1 MKSKAELIVLNH
13 TKFGENSI
21 VLHTLSAEYGR
32 HGFLVKVSPKTAM
45 ALFLPLNILQAE
57 VTENPK
63 SDLWFARNF
72 VSVTPLNGIRS
83 NIHKNTMTLFMS
95 EVLYRVVKDQTN
107 EDGLADWL
115 KGQILTLDAL
125 KSDFANF
132 HLLFLLNLC
141 SALGFDPDTAG
152 LTPFVVGSSPT
163 CHPERPGHPE
173 QPCHPERCEGSM
185 RSEGSNLKALDSLIK
200 LPFAEALLLP
210 LSGVDR
216 NAIAESILKYIEFH
230 TESTVN
236 VRSLAVL
243 REIYG

>member
-1 MKSKAELIVLNH
+1 MKSKAELIVINH

-21 VLHTLSAEYGR
+21 VLHTLSSEYGR
-32 HGFLVKVSPKTAM
+32 RGFLVKVSPRTAM
-45 ALFLPLNILQAE
+45 ALFLPLNILEAE

-63 SDLWFARNF
+63 SSLWFARNF
-72 VSVTPLNGIRS
+72 VSVNPLNGIRS

-125 KSDFANF
+125 QSDFANF

-141 SALGFDPDTAG
+141 AALGFDPDLAG
-152 LTPFVVGSSPT
+152 LAPFADKKLI
-163 CHPERPGHPE
+163 HIEAL
-173 QPCHPERCEGSM
+173 
-185 RSEGSNLKALDSLIK
+185 LKT
-200 LPFAEALLLP
+200 PFAEALLLP
-210 LSGVDR
+210 LSGADR
-216 NAIAESILKYIEFH
+216 NAIAESILKYIEYH
-230 TESTVN
+230 TESAVN

>member
-1 MKSKAELIVLNH
+1 MKSKAELIILNH

-21 VLHTLSAEYGR
+21 VLHTLSSEYGR
-32 HGFLVKVSPKTAM
+32 RGFLVNVSPRTAM
-45 ALFLPLNILQAE
+45 ALFLPLNILEAE

-63 SDLWFARNF
+63 SSLWFARNF
-72 VSVTPLNGIRS
+72 VSVNPLNGIRS

-125 KSDFANF
+125 QSDFANF

-141 SALGFDPDTAG
+141 AALGFDPDLAG
-152 LTPFVVGSSPT
+152 LAPFADKKLI
-163 CHPERPGHPE
+163 HIEAL
-173 QPCHPERCEGSM
+173 
-185 RSEGSNLKALDSLIK
+185 LKT
-200 LPFAEALLLP
+200 PFAEALLLP
-210 LSGVDR
+210 LSGADR
-216 NAIAESILKYIEFH
+216 NAIAESILKYIEYH
-230 TESTVN
+230 TESAVN

>member
-1 MKSKAELIVLNH
+1 MKSKAELIILNH

-21 VLHTLSAEYGR
+21 VLHTLSSEYGR
-32 HGFLVKVSPKTAM
+32 RGFLVKVSPKTAM

-63 SDLWFARNF
+63 ANLWYARNF
-72 VSVTPLNGIRS
+72 VSITPLNGIRG

-125 KSDFANF
+125 QSDFANF

-141 SALGFDPDTAG
+141 AALGFDPDAAG
-152 LTPFVVGSSPT
+152 LAPFVDN
-163 CHPERPGHPE
+163 
-173 QPCHPERCEGSM
+173 
-185 RSEGSNLKALDSLIK
+185 NLQSVEALLS
-200 LPFAEALLLP
+200 LPFTEALLLP
-210 LSGVDR
+210 LTGADR
-216 NAIAESILKYIEFH
+216 NSIAESILKYIEYH
-230 TESTVN
+230 TESAVN
-236 VRSLAVL
+236 VRSLSVL

>member
-1 MKSKAELIVLNH
+1 MKSKAELIILNH

-21 VLHTLSAEYGR
+21 VLHTLSSEYGR
-32 HGFLVKVSPKTAM
+32 RGFLVKVSPKTAM

-63 SDLWFARNF
+63 ANLWYARNF
-72 VSVTPLNGIRS
+72 VSITPLNGIRG

-107 EDGLADWL
+107 EDGLSDWL

-125 KSDFANF
+125 QADFANF

-141 SALGFDPDTAG
+141 AALGFDPDAAG
-152 LTPFVVGSSPT
+152 LAPFVTS
-163 CHPERPGHPE
+163 
-173 QPCHPERCEGSM
+173 CHPERCEGSSSGQNL
-185 RSEGSNLKALDSLIK
+185 RSLEALLS
-200 LPFAEALLLP
+200 LPFTEALLLP
-210 LSGVDR
+210 LTGADR
-216 NAIAESILKYIEFH
+216 NAIAESILKYIEYH
-230 TESTVN
+230 TESAVN

>member
-32 HGFLVKVSPKTAM
+32 RGFLVKVSPRAGM
-45 ALFLPLNILQAE
+45 ALFLPLNILEAE

-63 SDLWFARNF
+63 SDLWFTRNF
-72 VSVTPLNGIRS
+72 VSVNPLNGIRS

-95 EVLYRVVKDQTN
+95 EVLYRVIKDQSN
-107 EDGLADWL
+107 EEGLADWL

-125 KSDFANF
+125 ESDFANF
-132 HLLFLLNLC
+132 HLMFLLNLC

-152 LTPFVVGSSPT
+152 I
-163 CHPERPGHPE
+163 
-173 QPCHPERCEGSM
+173 
-185 RSEGSNLKALDSLIK
+185 A
-200 LPFAEALLLP
+200 PFADKHLIQVEALLTRPFTEALLLP
-210 LSGVDR
+210 LSGADR
-216 NAIAESILKYIEFH
+216 NSIAESILKYIEYH
-230 TESTVN
+230 TESAVN

>member
-1 MKSKAELIVLNH
+1 MTHASEFIVLAV
-13 TKFGENSI
+13 TKVGDKSL
-21 VLHTLSAEYGR
+21 VLHTLSPSWGR
-32 HGFLVKVSPKTAM
+32 RSFITGVSRKAPM
-45 ALFLPLNILQAE
+45 ALFMPLSVIEGE

-63 SDLWFARNF
+63 SDLWRLRE
-72 VSVTPLNGIRS
+72 VSAPVPLNGIR
-83 NIHKNTMTLFMS
+83 NDVRKNTMTLFMS

-125 KSDFANF
+125 ESDFANF
-132 HLLFLLNLC
+132 HLMFLLNLC

-152 LTPFVVGSSPT
+152 IAPFADIHLSQVET
-163 CHPERPGHPE
+163 L
-173 QPCHPERCEGSM
+173 
-185 RSEGSNLKALDSLIK
+185 LKR
-200 LPFAEALLLP
+200 PFAEAMLMP
-210 LSGVDR
+210 LSGADR

-230 TESTVN
+230 TESAVN

>member
-32 HGFLVKVSPKTAM
+32 RGFLVRVSPKTAM

-63 SDLWFARNF
+63 SELWFARNF
-72 VSVTPLNGIRS
+72 VSVSPLNGIRN

-95 EVLYRVVKDQTN
+95 EVLYRVIKDQTN
-107 EDGLADWL
+107 EDGLAEWL

-125 KSDFANF
+125 ESDFANF
-132 HLLFLLNLC
+132 HLMFLLNLC
-141 SALGFDPDTAG
+141 SALGFDPDIAG
-152 LTPFVVGSSPT
+152 LAPFTDKHLS
-163 CHPERPGHPE
+163 
-173 QPCHPERCEGSM
+173 QM
-185 RSEGSNLKALDSLIK
+185 
-200 LPFAEALLLP
+200 EALLKRPFTEAMLYP
-210 LSGVDR
+210 MSGADR
-216 NAIAESILKYIEFH
+216 NAIAESILKYIEYH
-230 TESTVN
+230 TESAVN

>member
-1 MKSKAELIVLNH
+1 MKSKAELIILNH

-21 VLHTLSAEYGR
+21 VLHTLSSEYGR
-32 HGFLVKVSPKTAM
+32 RGFLVKVSPRTAM
-45 ALFLPLNILQAE
+45 ALFLPLNILEAE

-63 SDLWFARNF
+63 SSLWFARNF
-72 VSVTPLNGIRS
+72 VSVNPLNGIRS

-125 KSDFANF
+125 QSDFANF

-141 SALGFDPDTAG
+141 AALGFDPDLAG
-152 LTPFVVGSSPT
+152 LAPFADKKLI
-163 CHPERPGHPE
+163 HIEAL
-173 QPCHPERCEGSM
+173 
-185 RSEGSNLKALDSLIK
+185 LKT
-200 LPFAEALLLP
+200 PFAEALLLP
-210 LSGVDR
+210 LSGADR
-216 NAIAESILKYIEFH
+216 NAIAESILKYIEYH
-230 TESTVN
+230 TESAVN

-243 REIYG
+243 REIYGDC

>member
-1 MKSKAELIVLNH
+1 MKSKAELIILNH

-21 VLHTLSAEYGR
+21 VLHTLSSEYGR
-32 HGFLVKVSPKTAM
+32 RGFLVKVSPRTAM
-45 ALFLPLNILQAE
+45 ALFLPLNILEAE

-63 SDLWFARNF
+63 SSLWFARNF
-72 VSVTPLNGIRS
+72 VSVNPLNGIRS

-125 KSDFANF
+125 QSDFASF

-141 SALGFDPDTAG
+141 AALGFDPDLAG
-152 LTPFVVGSSPT
+152 LAPFADKKLI
-163 CHPERPGHPE
+163 HIEAL
-173 QPCHPERCEGSM
+173 
-185 RSEGSNLKALDSLIK
+185 LKS
-200 LPFAEALLLP
+200 PFAEALLLP
-210 LSGVDR
+210 LSGADR
-216 NAIAESILKYIEFH
+216 NAIAESILKYIEYH
-230 TESTVN
+230 TESAVN

-243 REIYG
+243 REIYGDY

>member
-72 VSVTPLNGIRS
+72 VSVTPLNGIRN

-115 KGQILTLDAL
+115 KGQIMTLDAL
-125 KSDFANF
+125 ESDFANF

-152 LTPFVVGSSPT
+152 LAPFVVGSSPT

-173 QPCHPERCEGSM
+173 

>member
-21 VLHTLSAEYGR
+21 VLHTLSGAYGR
-32 HGFLVKVSPKTAM
+32 RGFLVRVSPRTAM
-45 ALFLPLNILQAE
+45 ALFLPLNIIEAE

-63 SDLWFARNF
+63 SDLWYARNF
-72 VSVTPLNGIRS
+72 VCVSPLNGIRS

-115 KGQILTLDAL
+115 KKQILTLDAL
-125 KSDFANF
+125 ESDFANF
-132 HLLFLLNLC
+132 HLLFLLGLC
-141 SALGFDPDTAG
+141 TALGFDPDTAG
-152 LTPFVVGSSPT
+152 L
-163 CHPERPGHPE
+163 
-173 QPCHPERCEGSM
+173 
-185 RSEGSNLKALDSLIK
+185 A
-200 LPFAEALLLP
+200 PFADKRLKQLETLLTKPFSEALLLP
-210 LSGVDR
+210 LSGADR
-216 NAIAESILKYIEFH
+216 NAIAESILKYIEYH
-230 TESTVN
+230 TESAVN

>member
-1 MKSKAELIVLNH
+1 MKSKAELIILNH

-21 VLHTLSAEYGR
+21 VLHTLSSEYGR
-32 HGFLVKVSPKTAM
+32 RGFLVKVSPRTAM
-45 ALFLPLNILQAE
+45 ALFLPLNILEAE

-63 SDLWFARNF
+63 SSLWFARNF
-72 VSVTPLNGIRS
+72 LSVNPLNGIRG

-125 KSDFANF
+125 QSDFANF

-141 SALGFDPDTAG
+141 AALGFDPDLAG
-152 LTPFVVGSSPT
+152 LAPFADKKLI
-163 CHPERPGHPE
+163 HIEAL
-173 QPCHPERCEGSM
+173 
-185 RSEGSNLKALDSLIK
+185 LKT
-200 LPFAEALLLP
+200 PFAEALLLP
-210 LSGVDR
+210 LSGADR
-216 NAIAESILKYIEFH
+216 NAIAESILKYIEYH
-230 TESTVN
+230 TESAVN

-243 REIYG
+243 REIYGDY

>member
-1 MKSKAELIVLNH
+1 MKSKAELIILNH

-21 VLHTLSAEYGR
+21 VLHTLSSEYGR
-32 HGFLVKVSPKTAM
+32 RGFLVKVSPKTAM

-63 SDLWFARNF
+63 ANLWYARNF
-72 VSVTPLNGIRS
+72 VSITPLNGIRG

-125 KSDFANF
+125 QADFANF

-141 SALGFDPDTAG
+141 AALGFDPDAAG
-152 LTPFVVGSSPT
+152 LAPFVTS
-163 CHPERPGHPE
+163 
-173 QPCHPERCEGSM
+173 CHPERCEGSSSGQNL
-185 RSEGSNLKALDSLIK
+185 RSLEALLS
-200 LPFAEALLLP
+200 LPFTEALLLP
-210 LSGVDR
+210 LTGADR
-216 NAIAESILKYIEFH
+216 NAIAESILKYIEYH
-230 TESTVN
+230 TESAVN

>member
-115 KGQILTLDAL
+115 KGQIMTLDAL
-125 KSDFANF
+125 ESDFANF

-163 CHPERPGHPE
+163 CHPERPGHPK
-173 QPCHPERCEGSM
+173 H
-185 RSEGSNLKALDSLIK
+185 SEGSNLKALDSLIK

>member
-21 VLHTLSAEYGR
+21 VLHTLSSEYGR
-32 HGFLVKVSPKTAM
+32 RGFLIKVSSKTAM

-57 VTENPK
+57 VTESSK
-63 SDLWFARNF
+63 SDLWYARNF
-72 VSVTPLNGIRS
+72 VSVTPLNGIRG

-107 EDGLADWL
+107 EDGLAEWL

-125 KSDFANF
+125 QTDFANF

-141 SALGFDPDTAG
+141 VALGFDPDAAG
-152 LTPFVVGSSPT
+152 LAPFVTS
-163 CHPERPGHPE
+163 CHPER
-173 QPCHPERCEGSM
+173 
-185 RSEGSNLKALDSLIK
+185 SEGSSSGQNLRSLEALLS
-200 LPFAEALLLP
+200 LPFTEALLLP
-210 LSGVDR
+210 LTGADR
-216 NAIAESILKYIEFH
+216 NAIAESILKYIEYH
-230 TESTVN
+230 TESAVN

>member
-13 TKFGENSI
+13 TKVGDNSI

-32 HGFLVKVSPKTAM
+32 RGFLVRVSPKTAM

-72 VSVTPLNGIRS
+72 VSVSPLNGIRS

-125 KSDFANF
+125 ESDFANF
-132 HLLFLLNLC
+132 HLMFLLNLC
-141 SALGFDPDTAG
+141 STLGFDPDTAG
-152 LTPFVVGSSPT
+152 IAPFADIHLAQVET
-163 CHPERPGHPE
+163 L
-173 QPCHPERCEGSM
+173 
-185 RSEGSNLKALDSLIK
+185 LKR
-200 LPFAEALLLP
+200 PFAEAMLMP
-210 LSGVDR
+210 LSGADR

-230 TESTVN
+230 TESAVN

>member
-1 MKSKAELIVLNH
+1 MKSKAELIILNH

-21 VLHTLSAEYGR
+21 VLHTLSSEYGR
-32 HGFLVKVSPKTAM
+32 RGFLVKVSPRTAM
-45 ALFLPLNILQAE
+45 ALFLPLNILEAE

-63 SDLWFARNF
+63 ANLWYARNF
-72 VSVTPLNGIRS
+72 VSVNPLNGIRS

-125 KSDFANF
+125 QSDFANF

-141 SALGFDPDTAG
+141 AALGFDPDPAG
-152 LTPFVVGSSPT
+152 MAPFADKHIVPIQ
-163 CHPERPGHPE
+163 EL
-173 QPCHPERCEGSM
+173 
-185 RSEGSNLKALDSLIK
+185 LKS
-200 LPFAEALLLP
+200 PFAEALLLP

-216 NAIAESILKYIEFH
+216 NAIAESILKYIEYH
-230 TESTVN
+230 TESAVN
-236 VRSLAVL
+236 IRSLAVL

>member
-32 HGFLVKVSPKTAM
+32 RGFLVKVGPKTAM

-63 SDLWFARNF
+63 SDLWYARNF
-72 VSVTPLNGIRS
+72 VSVSPLNGIRG

-95 EVLYRVVKDQTN
+95 EVLYRVVKDGAN

-115 KGQILTLDAL
+115 KSQILTLDAL
-125 KSDFANF
+125 QSDFANF

-141 SALGFDPDTAG
+141 TALGFDPDAASIA
-152 LTPFVVGSSPT
+152 PFVAN
-163 CHPERPGHPE
+163 CHPERHS
-173 QPCHPERCEGSM
+173 CHPER
-185 RSEGSNLKALDSLIK
+185 SEGSSSGRSPQSLEALLR

-210 LSGVDR
+210 LSGADR
-216 NAIAESILKYIEFH
+216 NAIAESILKYIEYH
-230 TESTVN
+230 TESAVN

>member
-1 MKSKAELIVLNH
+1 MKSKAELIILNH

-21 VLHTLSAEYGR
+21 VLHTLSSEYGR
-32 HGFLVKVSPKTAM
+32 RGFLVKVSPKTAM

-63 SDLWFARNF
+63 ANLWYARNF
-72 VSVTPLNGIRS
+72 VSITPLNGIRG

-125 KSDFANF
+125 QSDFANF
-132 HLLFLLNLC
+132 HLMFLLNLC
-141 SALGFDPDTAG
+141 AALGFDPDAAG
-152 LTPFVVGSSPT
+152 LAPFVDN
-163 CHPERPGHPE
+163 
-173 QPCHPERCEGSM
+173 
-185 RSEGSNLKALDSLIK
+185 NLQSVEALLS
-200 LPFAEALLLP
+200 LPFTEALLLP
-210 LSGVDR
+210 LTGADR
-216 NAIAESILKYIEFH
+216 NAIAESILKYIEYH
-230 TESTVN
+230 TESAVN

>member
-1 MKSKAELIVLNH
+1 MKSKAELIILNH

-21 VLHTLSAEYGR
+21 VLHTLSSEYGR
-32 HGFLVKVSPKTAM
+32 RGFLVKVSPRTAM
-45 ALFLPLNILQAE
+45 ALFLPLNILEAE

-63 SDLWFARNF
+63 SSLWFARNF
-72 VSVTPLNGIRS
+72 VSVNPLNGIRS

-125 KSDFANF
+125 QSDFANF

-141 SALGFDPDTAG
+141 AALGFDPDLAG
-152 LTPFVVGSSPT
+152 LAPFADKKLI
-163 CHPERPGHPE
+163 HIEAL
-173 QPCHPERCEGSM
+173 
-185 RSEGSNLKALDSLIK
+185 LKT
-200 LPFAEALLLP
+200 PFAEALLLP
-210 LSGVDR
+210 LSGADR
-216 NAIAESILKYIEFH
+216 NAIAESILKYIEYH
-230 TESTVN
+230 TESAVN

-243 REIYG
+243 REIYGDY

>member
-32 HGFLVKVSPKTAM
+32 RGFLVRVNSKTAM

-72 VSVTPLNGIRS
+72 VSVSPLNGIRN

-95 EVLYRVVKDQTN
+95 EVLYRVIKDQTN

-125 KSDFANF
+125 ESDFANF
-132 HLLFLLNLC
+132 HLMFLLNLC

-152 LTPFVVGSSPT
+152 L
-163 CHPERPGHPE
+163 
-173 QPCHPERCEGSM
+173 
-185 RSEGSNLKALDSLIK
+185 A
-200 LPFAEALLLP
+200 PFADRHLAQMEALLKRPFTEAMLLP
-210 LSGVDR
+210 LSGADR
-216 NAIAESILKYIEFH
+216 NAIAESILKYIEYH
-230 TESTVN
+230 TESAVN
-236 VRSLAVL
+236 IRSLAVL

>member
-1 MKSKAELIVLNH
+1 MKSKAELIILNH

-21 VLHTLSAEYGR
+21 VLHTLSSEYGR
-32 HGFLVKVSPKTAM
+32 RGFLVKVSPKTAM

-63 SDLWFARNF
+63 ANLWYARNF
-72 VSVTPLNGIRS
+72 VSITPLNGIRG

-125 KSDFANF
+125 QSDFANF

-141 SALGFDPDTAG
+141 AALGFDPNAAG
-152 LTPFVVGSSPT
+152 LAPFIDN
-163 CHPERPGHPE
+163 
-173 QPCHPERCEGSM
+173 
-185 RSEGSNLKALDSLIK
+185 NLQSVEALLS
-200 LPFAEALLLP
+200 LPFTEALLLP
-210 LSGVDR
+210 LTGADR
-216 NAIAESILKYIEFH
+216 NAIAESILKYIEYH
-230 TESTVN
+230 TESAVN

>member
-1 MKSKAELIVLNH
+1 MKSKAELIVH

-125 KSDFANF
+125 QSDFANF

-152 LTPFVVGSSPT
+152 LAPFVTSSNCHPDN
-163 CHPERPGHPE
+163 CHPE
-173 QPCHPERCEGSM
+173 
-185 RSEGSNLKALDSLIK
+185 RSEGSNLPAIDSLIK
-200 LPFAEALLLP
+200 LPFAEALLIP
-210 LSGVDR
+210 LSGADR
-216 NAIAESILKYIEFH
+216 NAIAESILRYIEFH
-230 TESTVN
+230 TESAVN

>member
-21 VLHTLSAEYGR
+21 VLHTLSREYGR
-32 HGFLVKVSPKTAM
+32 QGFLVRVSPKTAM

-57 VTENPK
+57 VSENSK
-63 SDLWFARNF
+63 SSLWHARNF
-72 VSVTPLNGIRS
+72 MSVNPLNGIRE
-83 NIHKNTMTLFMS
+83 NVHKNTMTLFMS

-125 KSDFANF
+125 ESDFANF
-132 HLLFLLNLC
+132 HLIFLLGFC
-141 SALGFDPDTAG
+141 TALGFEPSAEGLAPFAG
-152 LTPFVVGSSPT
+152 KHIARV
-163 CHPERPGHPE
+163 ER
-173 QPCHPERCEGSM
+173 
-185 RSEGSNLKALDSLIK
+185 LLK
-200 LPFAEALLLP
+200 LPFPEAMLLP

-216 NAIAESILKYIEFH
+216 NEIAESILKYIEHH
-230 TESTVN
+230 TESAVN

-243 REIYG
+243 RELYG

>member
-1 MKSKAELIVLNH
+1 MKSKAELIILNH

-21 VLHTLSAEYGR
+21 VLHTLSSEYGR
-32 HGFLVKVSPKTAM
+32 RGFLVKVSPRTAM
-45 ALFLPLNILQAE
+45 ALFLPLNILEAE

-63 SDLWFARNF
+63 SSLWFARNF
-72 VSVTPLNGIRS
+72 VSVNPLNGIRS

-125 KSDFANF
+125 QSDFANF

-141 SALGFDPDTAG
+141 AALGFDPDLAG
-152 LTPFVVGSSPT
+152 LAPFADKKLI
-163 CHPERPGHPE
+163 HIEAL
-173 QPCHPERCEGSM
+173 
-185 RSEGSNLKALDSLIK
+185 LKT
-200 LPFAEALLLP
+200 PFAEALLLP
-210 LSGVDR
+210 LSGADR
-216 NAIAESILKYIEFH
+216 NAIAESILKYIEYH
-230 TESTVN
+230 TESAVN

>member
-1 MKSKAELIVLNH
+1 MKSKAELIILNH

-21 VLHTLSAEYGR
+21 VLHTLSSEYGR
-32 HGFLVKVSPKTAM
+32 RGFLVKVSPKTAM

-63 SDLWFARNF
+63 ANLWYARNF
-72 VSVTPLNGIRS
+72 VSITPLNGIRG

-125 KSDFANF
+125 QSDFANF
-132 HLLFLLNLC
+132 HLMFLLNLC
-141 SALGFDPDTAG
+141 TALGFDPDAAG
-152 LTPFVVGSSPT
+152 LAPFVSS
-163 CHPERPGHPE
+163 CHPER
-173 QPCHPERCEGSM
+173 
-185 RSEGSNLKALDSLIK
+185 SEGSSSGQNLRSLEALLS
-200 LPFAEALLLP
+200 LPFTEALLLP
-210 LSGVDR
+210 LTGADR
-216 NAIAESILKYIEFH
+216 NSIAESILKYIEYH
-230 TESTVN
+230 TESAVN

-243 REIYG
+243 REIYGE